1 MKIEGTPKPAG
12 SVPAAESRPRPQP
25 VASKPVGDGEKVQLS
40 SLSSS
45 LNKAEAA
52 MASTPVVD
60 RGRVNEIRQAISEGR
75 FTVDADRIAEGLI
88 DSVRQ
93 ILDSRRES

>member
-1 MKIEGTPKPAG
+1 
-12 SVPAAESRPRPQP
+12 
-25 VASKPVGDGEKVQLS
+25 VASKPIGDGEKVQLS

-75 FTVDADRIAEGLI
+75 FKVDADRIAEGLI

>member
-12 SVPAAESRPRPQP
+12 SVPVESRSRSQP
-25 VASKPVGDGEKVQLS
+25 ATSKPAADGENVHLS

-75 FTVDADRIAEGLI
+75 FKVDADRIAKGVL
-88 DSVRQ
+88 DSVREMF
-93 ILDSRRES
+93 DPRRES

>member
-12 SVPAAESRPRPQP
+12 SVPAAESRPRSQP
-25 VASKPVGDGEKVQLS
+25 VASKPISDGEKVQLS

-75 FTVDADRIAEGLI
+75 FKVDANRIAEGLI